1 MPLSNITS
9 INLSLQSQG
18 AAFVAREIAKLAQPA
33 RRLYVFGGASN
44 VFPYFSTF
52 ANALTY
58 ANSLT
63 PSTTNPVSIVLLS
76 NTNGTPVEISGAS
89 DWYALCL
96 AGINVSSPYREIFST
111 TTLPTTLPKG
121 MRVMYEDANGVESLW
136 VGNADGNAVL
146 ANYEATP
153 FENALFVS
161 KYNENAD
168 YDEFA
173 DAYNALPATG
183 GTIILDIIKDGDTP
197 YRPYTLGFPFLI
209 DKPNVSIIGLVPP
222 VLDFDTDSWE
232 NEPAIIRGSL
242 QVRASGF
249 TIRNVGFETDPI
261 QVRDHLALTR
271 TAALA
276 ANKSAVIENV
286 AFLGD
291 ARDSLYHCLR
301 VENYDNV
308 YIRNVQ
314 TINYVW
320 GVALKSD
327 NISFSGLRAKNN
339 NFGALITKADF
350 GLTRQ
355 NINVSDVLVEN
366 TADGGGN
373 YYGGIVVQSLDSGSI
388 LRGVNF
394 SDVVIRNGQLKIENA
409 QNAPVNG
416 IDHVQFT
423 NLDIDQPSHA
433 SLAESIFYNSGVD
446 PEPCSGVIVFSNVTL
461 RGALT
466 WSVRDALSSFSNV
479 KYTNFSFDNTFLGVR
494 NFDVSARPGSGTRA
508 VVLNSSGN
516 TATAQDSLSGGNSSD
531 ATGQAAIAL
540 GNGVDATGTASFAEG
555 NTTLSSGFASHAEG
569 SSTIASATGAHA
581 EGSASN
587 AYLRGS
593 HASAAGSFAVAGDAQ
608 FHRVVARRTS
618 SDATPVRLTSDGNAP
633 TSGNYLAL
641 PANRYW
647 AFTARISG
655 VKTDGAKSYHTIQRG
670 VIKRLVNTTS
680 LVGSIQ
686 TIGTDIDE
694 GAPGY
699 SVAITADD
707 TNEALNITATGATS
721 ESIRWVAIVEFL
733 EIGNA

>member
-1 MPLSNITS
+1 M
-9 INLSLQSQG
+9 
-18 AAFVAREIAKLAQPA
+18 
-33 RRLYVFGGASN
+33 
-44 VFPYFSTF
+44 
-52 ANALTY
+52 
-58 ANSLT
+58 
-63 PSTTNPVSIVLLS
+63 STTKRVLSVEALQASLDATAAAADAANLAASEALALIGVNPEWISYTSDLPDDPASSGVKGAYFPNGRLQLLEFNDPNWEPIGSPVLTKDS
-76 NTNGTPVEISGAS
+76 MIPYENT
-89 DWYALCL
+89 
-96 AGINVSSPYREIFST
+96 
-111 TTLPTTLPKG
+111 
-121 MRVMYEDANGVESLW
+121 
-136 VGNADGNAVL
+136 
-146 ANYEATP
+146 
-153 FENALFVS
+153 LFVS
-161 KYNENAD
+161 KYNPLAD

-183 GTIILDIIKDGDTP
+183 GTIILDVIRSGDTP

-222 VLDFDTDSWE
+222 VLDFDNNSWM

-249 TIRNVGFETDPI
+249 TIVNVGFETDPV

-271 TAALA
+271 KADLSP
-276 ANKSAVIENV
+276 NRGAVVQNV
-286 AFLGD
+286 AMLGD
-291 ARDSLYHCLR
+291 ARDSLYHCFR
-301 VENYDNV
+301 VENYDDV
-308 YIRNVQ
+308 FVSNVQ

-327 NISFSGLRAKNN
+327 NINFTGLRAKNN

-373 YYGGIVVQSLDSGSI
+373 YYGGVVVQSLDSGSI

-394 SDVVIRNGQLKIENA
+394 TNVTIRNGQLKIENA

-423 NLDIDQPSHA
+423 NLDIDQPSHS
-433 SLAESIFYNSGVD
+433 SLPEGIFYNSGSD

-494 NFDVSARPGSGTRA
+494 NFDVSVRPGSGVRA
-508 VVLNSSGN
+508 VVANSSGN
-516 TATAQDSLSGGNSSD
+516 TATAQDSFAGGNSSN
-531 ATGQAAIAL
+531 ATGQAAVAM
-540 GNGVDATGTASFAEG
+540 GNGVVASGVAAHAEG
-555 NTTLSSGFASHAEG
+555 NTTTSSGFASHAEG
-569 SSTIASATGAHA
+569 SSTVASATGAHA

-608 FHRVVARRTS
+608 FHRVVARRVGA
-618 SDATPVRLTSDGNAP
+618 DETPVRLTLDGNAP
-633 TSGNYLAL
+633 TAGNYLAL

-647 AFTARISG
+647 AFTARITG
-655 VKTDGAKSYHTIQRG
+655 VKSDGAKSFHTIRRG
-670 VIKRLVNTTS
+670 VIKRLSNTTS
-680 LVGSIQ
+680 LVDSIQ
-686 TIGTDIDE
+686 TIGTDITE
-694 GAPGY
+694 GASGY

-707 TNEALNITATGATS
+707 TNEALNITATGAAG
-721 ESIRWVAIVEFL
+721 ESVRWVAVVEFL
-733 EIGNA
+733 EIANA